1 MSIIIII
8 AFFMKLTITGLFA
21 VFIFTPVILGYYS
34 YGIGKELA
42 KNYSDIQKYKMINSI
57 KNKQNE
63 FINITYG

>member
-1 MSIIIII
+1 
-8 AFFMKLTITGLFA
+8 MKLKIA
-21 VFIFTPVILGYYS
+21 SVFIVFSSIPLILGFGYYS

-63 FINITYG
+63 FIDITYG